1 MAIFYFP
8 CPFCQKEV
16 KADTDWIGE
25 SCDCPY
31 CDYSFLI
38 PPMPGMEKKKTFL
51 KNNSNKNE
59 SISFTMQCPRCQKE
73 VKADTKQIGQSCKC
87 PYCDCSFL
95 IPTVKQKISDFF
107 LTLGMIALVVW
118 AIAGLIGLY
127 FADTGIERAVWIA
140 PWVIFIFSVII
151 NSRDNDV
158 ILGGIVF
165 CAITVGILLWF
176 SSCCSSCRETSI
188 KVLNE
193 QMESEQNG
201 HKANAWHYATVFV
214 KKRLKAPST
223 ADFEK
228 KYVRNNGNVWEVG
241 GFVDAQNGF
250 GAKLRNGFYCKLEYN
265 NKTWTEISTVIFE

>member
-38 PPMPGMEKKKTFL
+38 PEVPGTEKKRTASQPTCDNTFFTVHCP
-51 KNNSNKNE
+51 KCHKAIQRNKNADSNIE
-59 SISFTMQCPRCQKE
+59 TCPKCNTLFF
-73 VKADTKQIGQSCKC
+73 AKQQT
-87 PYCDCSFL
+87 L
-95 IPTVKQKISDFF
+95 KQKIFDFF
-107 LTLGMIALVVW
+107 LTSWFIILAIW
-118 AIAGLIGLY
+118 AITGLIGLY
-127 FADTGIERAVWIA
+127 YAETGIERAIWIA
-140 PWVIFIFSVII
+140 PWVIFILTMII
-151 NSRDNDV
+151 LDKGSNDAW
-158 ILGGIVF
+158 GMVF
-165 CAITVGILLWF
+165 FVSIIIGILLWF
-176 SSCCSSCRETSI
+176 SSCCSSCRQTSI

-193 QMESEQNG
+193 RMESEQNG
-201 HKANAWHYATVFV
+201 HEANAWYYATVFV

-228 KYVRNNGNVWEVG
+228 EYVRNNGNVWEVG